1 MSKVFKIYKTR
12 DNITIGPRSSIDFK
26 TIRPVLAKFS
36 KMKQTSNTKKSL
48 GRVWFRYFQL
58 YSMMSKLT
66 AACVN
71 IGWTRINMDTYAK
84 EHYHLV
90 NQFTANMVRN
100 NEPDVPQP
108 GDLDWLTSHPA
119 VAGTG
124 KAPRT
129 QVHMGQK
136 KRKPQKYRPGT
147 VALREIRRYQ
157 KSSELL
163 IRQMPFQRLVRE
175 IAQVH
180 NPYVRFQSGAILALQ
195 ESAEAYLVGLLEDS
209 NLCAIH
215 AKSVTIMPKDMQLV
229 Q

>member
-1 MSKVFKIYKTR
+1 M
-12 DNITIGPRSSIDFK
+12 
-26 TIRPVLAKFS
+26 LAEFS

-58 YSMMSKLT
+58 YGMTSKLT

-71 IGWTRINMDTYAK
+71 IGWTRIDRETYAK

-90 NQFTANMVRN
+90 NQFTANMVKN

-108 GDLDWLTSHPA
+108 GDLTWLTSHPA
-119 VAGTG
+119 VARTG

-129 QVHMGQK
+129 QVHVGQK

-157 KSSELL
+157 KSSELV
-163 IRQMPFQRLVRE
+163 IRRMPFQRLVRE

-180 NPYVRFQSGAILALQ
+180 NPYVHFQSGAILALQ
-195 ESAEAYLVGLLEDS
+195 ESVEAYLVGLLEDS

-215 AKSVTIMPKDMQLV
+215 AKRVTIMPKDM
-229 Q
+229 

>member
-1 MSKVFKIYKTR
+1 M
-12 DNITIGPRSSIDFK
+12 N
-26 TIRPVLAKFS
+26 RPVLAELS

-48 GRVWFRYFQL
+48 GRVWFRYLQL
-58 YSMMSKLT
+58 YGMTSKLT

-71 IGWTRINMDTYAK
+71 IGWTQMDRENYAK

-90 NQFTANMVRN
+90 NQFTANMVKKN
-100 NEPDVPQP
+100 NEPDVPQL
-108 GDLDWLTSHPA
+108 GDLEWLTSHPE

-129 QVHMGQK
+129 QVNMGQK
-136 KRKPQKYRPGT
+136 KRKPRRYRPAT

-175 IAQVH
+175 IAQTH
-180 NPYVRFQSGAILALQ
+180 NPYLRSRVAQYWL
-195 ESAEAYLVGLLEDS
+195 YK
-209 NLCAIH
+209 NLRRLIW
-215 AKSVTIMPKDMQLV
+215 
-229 Q
+229 

>member
-1 MSKVFKIYKTR
+1 MFKIYKTR
-12 DNITIGPRSSIDFK
+12 DNVTNGPRSSIGFK
-26 TIRPVLAKFS
+26 MIRPVLAEFS

-58 YSMMSKLT
+58 YSMMSKLIT
-66 AACVN
+66 ACVN
-71 IGWTRINMDTYAK
+71 IRWTQVNMDTHAK

-129 QVHMGQK
+129 QVHVGQK

-157 KSSELL
+157 KSLELL
-163 IRQMPFQRLVRE
+163 I
-175 IAQVH
+175 
-180 NPYVRFQSGAILALQ
+180 
-195 ESAEAYLVGLLEDS
+195 
-209 NLCAIH
+209 
-215 AKSVTIMPKDMQLV
+215 
-229 Q
+229 

>member
-1 MSKVFKIYKTR
+1 MSRVFKSYKTR
-12 DNITIGPRSSIDFK
+12 DNITTEPRSSTSFK
-26 TIRPVLAKFS
+26 TIRPVITEFN

-58 YSMMSKLT
+58 YGMTNKLT

-71 IGWTRINMDTYAK
+71 IGWTQVNMDTYTR

-90 NQFTANMVRN
+90 NQFTANMVKD

-108 GDLDWLTSHPA
+108 GDLEWLTSHPA

-129 QVHMGQK
+129 QVHVGQK

-147 VALREIRRYQ
+147 VVLREIRRYQ
-157 KSSELL
+157 KSSKLL
-163 IRQMPFQRLVRE
+163 I
-175 IAQVH
+175 
-180 NPYVRFQSGAILALQ
+180 
-195 ESAEAYLVGLLEDS
+195 
-209 NLCAIH
+209 
-215 AKSVTIMPKDMQLV
+215 
-229 Q
+229 